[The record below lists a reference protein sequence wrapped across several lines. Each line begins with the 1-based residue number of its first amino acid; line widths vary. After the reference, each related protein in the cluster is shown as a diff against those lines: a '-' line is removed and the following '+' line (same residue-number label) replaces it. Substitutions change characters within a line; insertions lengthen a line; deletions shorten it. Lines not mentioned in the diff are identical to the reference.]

1 MADKLKPAAAKA
13 GGLNKE
19 ALKRCVFDINKHK
32 EKAGEYI
39 GLAGKATGNA
49 VETYNFDK
57 KALTF
62 VANLMRKEPA
72 QQLATL
78 GAIITYAEALGMFA
92 QMDMFN
98 DAIPAMQA
106 VIDNAATGQTAP
118 SAGSKTVAGLA
129 SVN

>member
-1 MADKLKPAAAKA
+1 MAEKLKASEAKT
-13 GGLNKE
+13 GLNKD
-19 ALKRCVFDINKHK
+19 ALKRCVSDINRHK
-32 EKAGEYI
+32 EKAAEYV
-39 GLAGKATGNA
+39 GLAGKATSNA

-62 VANLMRKEPA
+62 CAQLMRKEPE

-78 GAIITYAEALGMFA
+78 GAIITYAEALGMFS

-98 DAIPAMQA
+98 DAIGAMRA
-106 VIDNAATGQTAP
+106 VIANAEREQPAP
-118 SAGSKTVAGLA
+118 APGASKIAALT